1 MSTPTP
7 NAIDDDEIEALARL
21 AAHLVTKDDLSEDER
36 RALDRVGELGDAD
49 RMLVLFGSKML
60 SGKPY
65 MISSDDPV
73 KVRRS
78 IALAVRLGVTV
89 RSHESEDSQTVVV
102 FDPPP
107 RQ

>member
-21 AAHLVTKDDLSEDER
+21 AAHLVTKDER

>member
-1 MSTPTP
+1 MSNPTP
-7 NAIDDDEIEALARL
+7 NAVDDDEIEALARL

-36 RALDRVGELGDAD
+36 RALGRVRDLSDAD

-60 SGKPY
+60 AGKPY
-65 MISSDDPV
+65 MISTDDPV
-73 KVRRS
+73 KVERS
-78 IALAVRLGVTV
+78 IALAARLGATV
-89 RSHESEDSQTVVV
+89 RSHESEGSQTVVI